1 MFCKKCGNDVADNA
15 TFCNKC
21 GAPVAATAAAAP
33 VAAPT
38 GLNLKE
44 LILKGVSA
52 LFFLLTL
59 IFYSGNTLV
68 ASAWGMSQ
76 AGPMAGALESGEGGF
91 VNTIAI
97 IIYVISLV
105 LAVLSLAMT
114 FIGNVVPAGVSKF
127 FGKKVALRMVCAI
140 LSIVVYMFGFIACLG
155 MAGGGMNIS
164 FSGLGI
170 FNLILHIAQIV
181 VLVLISKECKKS
193 K

>member
-1 MFCKKCGNDVADNA
+1 MFCKKCGNEVADNA

-91 VNTIAI
+91 VNTTAPS
-97 IIYVISLV
+97 VSAPADAGSV
-105 LAVLSLAMT
+105 RSAPSAHW
-114 FIGNVVPAGVSKF
+114 VPPAFLPVRKR
-127 FGKKVALRMVCAI
+127 LR
-140 LSIVVYMFGFIACLG
+140 
-155 MAGGGMNIS
+155 
-164 FSGLGI
+164 
-170 FNLILHIAQIV
+170 
-181 VLVLISKECKKS
+181 
-193 K
+193 